1 MKKKLCTIT
10 KQPNTDVIIGHR
22 EKEDYKIEEMA
33 QGTVERS
40 LQLMDIIRLK
50 REESN
55 RMQYLTNTKQI
66 NYEENF
72 YIIIKFTLKKSQQGI
87 FKDR

>member
-1 MKKKLCTIT
+1 
-10 KQPNTDVIIGHR
+10 
-22 EKEDYKIEEMA
+22 MA